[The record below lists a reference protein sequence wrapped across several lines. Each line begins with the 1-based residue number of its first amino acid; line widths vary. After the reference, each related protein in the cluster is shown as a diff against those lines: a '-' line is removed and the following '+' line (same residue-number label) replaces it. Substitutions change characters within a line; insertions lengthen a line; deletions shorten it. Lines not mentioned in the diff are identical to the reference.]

1 MENKKIVKNI
11 LNKIN
16 LKKATI
22 SVIGLGY
29 VGLPLCLAFLKAKF
43 KVYGIDNSL
52 DRIKTLKKDSY
63 LSTIKKSQIKKINY
77 NNFVPTNNF
86 KEILKSDFIIICVPT
101 PIDTNKKPNMSYV
114 KNVVKQIN
122 KYVKKIKQSF

>member
-52 DRIKTLKKDSY
+52 DRIKTLKKNNY
-63 LSTIKKSQIKKINY
+63 LSTIKKSQIKKLIITILY
-77 NNFVPTNNF
+77 QLI
-86 KEILKSDFIIICVPT
+86 ILKKF
-101 PIDTNKKPNMSYV
+101 
-114 KNVVKQIN
+114 
-122 KYVKKIKQSF
+122 